1 MYSSSF
7 SLNAKL
13 DLFRKNINNLLLTQ
27 LLVHNEV
34 LIKILRIGWLY
45 KLSHLV
51 DKNIKLCRYLS
62 TLFYIVSIYI
72 DILSTCNLSTN
83 CYVIYTL
90 HSISSILKSLSIMT
104 YTSIRATTNLRICQ
118 ILSSHTQ
125 RRSFDEVKVPS
136 GEQISCSAESSH
148 RVGSIDR
155 VENNERAV
163 DNNSKS
169 GTNLPNV
176 AEEEFMSVFS
186 EESSQPRNNRLAESD
201 NGKSKITNNSGSTD
215 DTKNNLSYKQ
225 AKTFCIGEV
234 SVVTDMLSSLVDLLT
249 VVLLTRAT
257 QYIKQKLCFYVLLS
271 FLHMFFS
278 YMELHHLLRSTFP
291 VHLTTFSMNT
301 YESSSC
307 MVHLMDVSFPFLF
320 SLPPDRYM
328 DNQCIV
334 SKNWGTLKRTYTH
347 IPQNWHYAM
356 QTNTHTNTKEWQYG
370 AHMST
375 SRGTME
381 LIVVEPYSP
390 KVGSDTPPG
399 HNEKPVATIM
409 LQNMIINSEEKYTC
423 MESCGCDGKR
433 NTFQYSCATTHM
445 HAVKQKGL
453 LWRKKNRI
461 KLSFPTFPM
470 GILSSIVESKLR
482 IRALLRLSICAFHI
496 AHIFKYCI
504 LNWEQCVVLLLVAQQ
519 ESGIRVLY
527 FSVHMHSK
535 CYFRYVK
542 LWRKG
547 DTN

>member
-1 MYSSSF
+1 MQCRCSSFLLFANYNNSVRKKERVRHVQVYAYSGFLKNIIEPLENSQFRYYFFFRSLSRVCVSLSSSF

-278 YMELHHLLRSTFP
+278 YMELHHLLR
-291 VHLTTFSMNT
+291 
-301 YESSSC
+301 
-307 MVHLMDVSFPFLF
+307 
-320 SLPPDRYM
+320 
-328 DNQCIV
+328 
-334 SKNWGTLKRTYTH
+334 
-347 IPQNWHYAM
+347 
-356 QTNTHTNTKEWQYG
+356 
-370 AHMST
+370 
-375 SRGTME
+375 
-381 LIVVEPYSP
+381 
-390 KVGSDTPPG
+390 
-399 HNEKPVATIM
+399 
-409 LQNMIINSEEKYTC
+409 
-423 MESCGCDGKR
+423 
-433 NTFQYSCATTHM
+433 
-445 HAVKQKGL
+445 
-453 LWRKKNRI
+453 
-461 KLSFPTFPM
+461 
-470 GILSSIVESKLR
+470 
-482 IRALLRLSICAFHI
+482 
-496 AHIFKYCI
+496 
-504 LNWEQCVVLLLVAQQ
+504 
-519 ESGIRVLY
+519 
-527 FSVHMHSK
+527 
-535 CYFRYVK
+535 
-542 LWRKG
+542 
-547 DTN
+547 